1 MEGNQRPARREFDER
16 PETQFCFTRSGIA
29 PPLKWLSPTGDR
41 AGANRA
47 AAVTVPRALIA
58 QTIDLVAVLAACG
71 AARALAELAA
81 VKGLSPTGDY
91 VLTPA
96 GEP

>member
-1 MEGNQRPARREFDER
+1 MEGNQRPARHEFDER
-16 PETQFCFTRSGIA
+16 PVTQFCFRRGGTA
-29 PPLKWLSPTGDR
+29 PPVKWLSPIGDP
-41 AGANRA
+41 AGANRE

-58 QTIDLVAVLAACG
+58 QTIDLIAVLAGCG
-71 AARALAELAA
+71 AARNHAELAA